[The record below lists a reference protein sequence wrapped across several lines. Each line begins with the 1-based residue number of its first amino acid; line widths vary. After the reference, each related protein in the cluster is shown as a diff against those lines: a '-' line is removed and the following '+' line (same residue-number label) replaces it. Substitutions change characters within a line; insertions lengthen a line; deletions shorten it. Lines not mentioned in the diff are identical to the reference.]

1 MLSSLNNKTFNSNCL
16 KNNEHLLHMLNT
28 YIIIIIHKNKNI
40 YLTQQEVDE
49 LLKTDDSM
57 AGDIT

>member
-1 MLSSLNNKTFNSNCL
+1 
-16 KNNEHLLHMLNT
+16 MLNT

-40 YLTQQEVDE
+40 YLTQQEGDE